1 MEGFKFAAS
10 LRVPEILPVGG
21 LVAGAREAG
30 FLDEGFQQNRT
41 IRVAGVPVFGQASA
55 DQAEHA
61 RSKIFTVYPRQNQ
74 EARVVDDKMQV
85 SSALFGGPADHHIA
99 RFGFPGAGAEAE
111 YGDDLSGG
119 AHEITQL
126 GSRQRLMTEIMMTF
140 DVGVPQQRVVFFE
153 HHVHRDPI
161 QIYRRHQLRLKHGLL
176 DLRMRSISYR
186 LSLSRW
192 RQCDQ
197 TVSLHSQQR
206 YAATHIFE
214 CAVASAPVQPLT
226 DLPGKSVATER
237 RNRSDQ
243 GTDQLD
249 IRRS

>member
-85 SSALFGGPADHHIA
+85 SSALFGGPTDHVIA

-111 YGDDLSGG
+111 YGDDLPGG
-119 AHEITQL
+119 AHEVTQL
-126 GSRQRLMTEIMMTF
+126 RPRQGLMAEIVMTF
-140 DVGVPQQRVVFFE
+140 NVGVPQRRVGFLHAE
-153 HHVHRDPI
+153 I
-161 QIYRRHQLRLKHGLL
+161 NGE
-176 DLRMRSISYR
+176 
-186 LSLSRW
+186 LS
-192 RQCDQ
+192 
-197 TVSLHSQQR
+197 
-206 YAATHIFE
+206 
-214 CAVASAPVQPLT
+214 
-226 DLPGKSVATER
+226 
-237 RNRSDQ
+237 
-243 GTDQLD
+243 
-249 IRRS
+249 